1 MKKRILS
8 LCIVMTMVL
17 LLLPETAKAT
27 EIASNTCGDNVIW
40 SLDDSGTMRITGT
53 GEMWNYTSAYTNPIY
68 KNRLLIKKIVID
80 DGVTRIGRY
89 TFTACAHYTSITIP
103 ASVTSIGMSAFLSS
117 SKLSDVYYSGTVA
130 QWQAITIEDHN
141 ELLISANIH
150 YNSTG
155 SDATT
160 VSRSEEVASG
170 KCGTNVTWTL
180 DDAGMV
186 TISGSGAMTDLS
198 VGPFCAPSIGRKI
211 KTATIENGVTSIGT
225 CSFMGCDNLTRIVIS
240 DGVTSVGEGAFS
252 TCDKLASVTF
262 PISIAAIGDRAF
274 NFCSRLTDVYYSG
287 TRTQWE
293 TIAIGKWNESLDNAT
308 IHYSNGVQTPASSS
322 ANTNE
327 SNSSIEYLYDAYDS
341 SATMELPT
349 DALDKITDSSSA
361 VSTVNQ
367 LTSSM
372 TSEQKSSPTG
382 VDLAT
387 LYAET
392 AVFMAARETADEGA
406 ITVSAATV
414 ADLASVA
421 TQTAEAVERA
431 LSSGGVTTV
440 RYLTKTVAFTTDE
453 TDISIRVD
461 PDILTAQVDR
471 IRVETPAYALTLN
484 LADLKE
490 VLTEPLTF
498 LAQEVLS
505 SYALGKTGGKTAVK
519 IDLPKGQMSNPII
532 VSLPQNAGSTTY
544 QAVVKT
550 DGTAASSKFNP
561 ATLTMDGRINS
572 SGTYT
577 VRSNEKSFSDISN
590 KSAEMQKAILY
601 LTSKGIINGTSATTF
616 SPDGSINRQQ
626 IAALL
631 MRALGKV
638 DNTATTTFTDV
649 SRSSGLYTAIA
660 SSQQHGVI
668 NGYPDNTFRGTNVI
682 SRAQIVTVSGRVL
695 TSEMNYKAPADTSIY
710 LARYSD
716 TVPDYAQDM
725 VALATREGLIV
736 YRTDGTFSGAKNMSR
751 GDAAIIL
758 YRLFQKIW

>member
-1 MKKRILS
+1 MGG
-8 LCIVMTMVL
+8 V
-17 LLLPETAKAT
+17 A
-27 EIASNTCGDNVIW
+27 ASNGYPF
-40 SLDDSGTMRITGT
+40 R
-53 GEMWNYTSAYTNPIY
+53 
-68 KNRLLIKKIVID
+68 
-80 DGVTRIGRY
+80 
-89 TFTACAHYTSITIP
+89 
-103 ASVTSIGMSAFLSS
+103 
-117 SKLSDVYYSGTVA
+117 
-130 QWQAITIEDHN
+130 
-141 ELLISANIH
+141 
-150 YNSTG
+150 NS
-155 SDATT
+155 
-160 VSRSEEVASG
+160 
-170 KCGTNVTWTL
+170 TNVT
-180 DDAGMV
+180 
-186 TISGSGAMTDLS
+186 
-198 VGPFCAPSIGRKI
+198 
-211 KTATIENGVTSIGT
+211 
-225 CSFMGCDNLTRIVIS
+225 
-240 DGVTSVGEGAFS
+240 
-252 TCDKLASVTF
+252 
-262 PISIAAIGDRAF
+262 
-274 NFCSRLTDVYYSG
+274 VYYRADAVGWDAIINSPSFNQVNFKIYDFLP
-287 TRTQWE
+287 RTTHDE
-293 TIAIGKWNESLDNAT
+293 YYYDTPDLGEDVKFPTNAL
-308 IHYSNGVQTPASSS
+308 
-322 ANTNE
+322 E
-327 SNSSIEYLYDAYDS
+327 
-341 SATMELPT
+341 
-349 DALDKITDSSSA
+349 KITDSPSA

-367 LTSSM
+367 LTSGM

-668 NGYPDNTFRGTNVI
+668 NGYPDSTFRGTNVI